1 MNLLTLLILGFA
13 YLIGTVFVNRV
24 LGITKND
31 RDLYDVPRKN
41 DKLEKNPREART
53 KIMIGRLS
61 RTHSS

>member
-24 LGITKND
+24 LGMTKND

-41 DKLEKNPREART
+41 DKLEKTPRGSKG